1 MSTTALRKF
10 LLSPERN
17 GVAGLIFFGWP
28 GSIAFILGGLLVSFL
43 LCGYWYPYWRI
54 ADMDI
59 MMGYQGFL
67 VNAGFAQDFFDHP
80 GYLSVVLTADWFA
93 LLHRLGLIDVASLAQ
108 MPKADDAAAFNAVWT
123 QAIRAGRVLSLL
135 VTSAFIVAFALLL
148 RRLIRDWQ
156 IAVRS
161 PRSPWR
167 PLWIG
172 LAAALCTLGVVN
184 KVQALFLVMAL
195 LPVILFFGMPSGPDG
210 FWRSS
215 RKSVVALLVLA
226 VFAGVLA
233 YLESDMI
240 VLGLSGTGVTMP
252 PPFGVRGLYQG

>member
-1 MSTTALRKF
+1 MFNIRQYLASRRG
-10 LLSPERN
+10 EDM
-17 GVAGLIFFGWP
+17 AGWVFFGWR
-28 GSIAFILGGLLVSFL
+28 GSILLILAALAASFL

-93 LLHRLGLIDVASLAQ
+93 LLHRLGLLDVASLAQ

-135 VTSAFIVAFALLL
+135 VTSTFIVAFALLL

-156 IAVRS
+156 IS
-161 PRSPWR
+161 
-167 PLWIG
+167 
-172 LAAALCTLGVVN
+172 
-184 KVQALFLVMAL
+184 
-195 LPVILFFGMPSGPDG
+195 
-210 FWRSS
+210 
-215 RKSVVALLVLA
+215 VLA
-226 VFAGVLA
+226 VFCLTF
-233 YLESDMI
+233 S
-240 VLGLSGTGVTMP
+240 
-252 PPFGVRGLYQG
+252 